1 MPKQKTNLDMPK
13 AKTDLEKACTLIKKY
28 MDTYP
33 VNYQYYRS
41 VVNNCESALI
51 ALGYAIKTAEGDS
64 ELTYEELKPVAVKPE
79 LIEREPKPKPEP
91 TVI

>member
-1 MPKQKTNLDMPK
+1 MPK
-13 AKTDLEKACTLIKKY
+13 AKTDLKKACALIEGY

-41 VVNNCESALI
+41 VINNCESALT

-64 ELTYEELKPVAVKPE
+64 ELTYEELKPVSIKPE
-79 LIEREPKPKPEP
+79 LIERKLKPKPKP